1 MKEMVNGFTVEDM
14 AVQSASKSCG
24 CNSCGM
30 QPTGPQKSMMKQN
43 GIQQDVQSSV
53 MQQPM
58 MQQNG
63 MNQTMTQ
70 QGMYEGMIDCNTCVQ
85 ESVGLAQAYVPFQTQ
100 LDLKDGQTALAC
112 GTVFAQLVQPYVK
125 NSRM

>member
-1 MKEMVNGFTVEDM
+1 MKEMVTGFTVEDI
-14 AVQSASKSCG
+14 AVQTASKGCSCNG
-24 CNSCGM
+24 CGTP
-30 QPTGPQKSMMKQN
+30 QTGTQKSMMKQN
-43 GIQQDVQSSV
+43 GMQQDVQSSV
-53 MQQPM
+53 LQPIM
-58 MQQNG
+58 HQNG
-63 MNQTMTQ
+63 VQ
-70 QGMYEGMIDCNTCVQ
+70 QGMYEGMIECNTCVQ